1 MEVILLRKSDF
12 NKIDIKTKLYIM
24 LILPIS
30 FILLALFIDNPADI
44 VNGIFKI
51 VIHPDILITDYIKV
65 GGLGAALINS
75 AILTLVNIYI
85 IWRLKIN
92 INGPVISA
100 IFIIMGFAFFGK
112 NIFNVWP
119 IYIGGYIY
127 SKYQKTNFKNVILIT
142 MFATALS
149 PLVNEFAY
157 GLSLPIPIGILLGIM
172 VGILVGFIIPPLS
185 AHMLRVHDGYNLYNI
200 GYAAGFIGTIIM
212 SIMKSYGFI
221 VKNKIILSNEYDMIL
236 KVFFTIF
243 FLTLIIL
250 GYFLNNKSFNG
261 YKRLIWF
268 TGRLITDFTQLT
280 GFGLTLINMGLMGLI
295 GIIYVIITGG
305 VINGPVIGGL
315 LTLVGFSSFGKH
327 PKNSIPILIG
337 VLIGSILIT
346 KEVSPTILII
356 TGLFGTSM
364 APISGTYGYL
374 AGILA
379 GFVHLSVV
387 MNVGYLHGGINL
399 YNNGFSSGIVAT
411 ILVPIIDAFKKED

>member
-1 MEVILLRKSDF
+1 MLL
-12 NKIDIKTKLYIM
+12 
-24 LILPIS
+24 LPIS
-30 FILLALFIDNPADI
+30 FIVLALVIDTPSNI

-51 VIHPDILITDYIKV
+51 IVHHDILITDYIKV

-75 AILTLVNIYI
+75 AVLTLVNIYI
-85 IWRLKIN
+85 IWKHKIN

-127 SKYQKTNFKNVILIT
+127 SRYQKTNFKNVILIT

-157 GLSLPIPIGILLGIM
+157 GLNLPVPIGILLGIL

-185 AHMLRVHDGYNLYNI
+185 AHMLKVHDGYNLYNI
-200 GYAAGFIGTIIM
+200 GFAAGFIGTIIM
-212 SIMKSYGFI
+212 SIMKSYGFT
-221 VKNKIILSNEYDMIL
+221 VENQIILSNEYDIL
-236 KVFFTIF
+236 LKIFFTIF
-243 FLTLIIL
+243 FLTLITL
-250 GYFLNNKSFNG
+250 GYFFNNKSFKG
-261 YKRLIWF
+261 YKRLLWF
-268 TGRLITDFTQLT
+268 TGRLITDFTLLT
-280 GFGLTLINMGLMGLI
+280 SFGLTLINMGLMGLI
-295 GIIYVIITGG
+295 GIIYVIILGG
-305 VINGPVIGGL
+305 IINGPVIGGL
-315 LTLVGFSSFGKH
+315 LTLAGFSAFGKH
-327 PKNSIPILIG
+327 PKNSIPILLG
-337 VLIGSILIT
+337 VLLGSFLIT
-346 KEVSPTILII
+346 KEINPTILII
-356 TGLFGTSM
+356 SGLFGTSM

-379 GFVHLSVV
+379 GFIHLSVV

>member
-1 MEVILLRKSDF
+1 
-12 NKIDIKTKLYIM
+12 M

-30 FILLALFIDNPADI
+30 FILLALIIDTPTNI

-51 VIHPDILITDYIKV
+51 IIHPDVLITDYIKV

-85 IWRLKIN
+85 IWKLKIN
-92 INGPVISA
+92 INGPVIAA

-157 GLSLPIPIGILLGIM
+157 GLNLPIPIGILLGIL

-200 GYAAGFIGTIIM
+200 GFAAGFIGTIIM

-221 VKNKIILSNEYDMIL
+221 VENQIILSNEHDIL
-236 KVFFTIF
+236 LKIFFTVF
-243 FLTLIIL
+243 FLTLITL
-250 GYFLNNKSFNG
+250 GYFFNNKSFKG
-261 YKRLIWF
+261 YKKLLWF
-268 TGRLITDFTQLT
+268 TGRLITDFTLLT

-295 GIIYVIITGG
+295 GIIYVIISGG

-327 PKNSIPILIG
+327 PKNSIPILLG
-337 VLIGSILIT
+337 VLLGSVLIT
-346 KEVSPTILII
+346 KKITPTILII

-379 GFVHLSVV
+379 GFIHLSVV

>member
-1 MEVILLRKSDF
+1 MEVILLKKLEFD
-12 NKIDIKTKLYIM
+12 KITIKTKLYIM

-30 FILLALFIDNPADI
+30 FILLAIIIDTPTNI

-51 VIHPDILITDYIKV
+51 IVHPDILITDYIKV

-85 IWRLKIN
+85 IWKLKIN

-157 GLSLPIPIGILLGIM
+157 GLNLPIPFGILLGISI
-172 VGILVGFIIPPLS
+172 GILVGFIIPPLS
-185 AHMLRVHDGYNLYNI
+185 AHMIRVHDGYNLYNI
-200 GYAAGFIGTIIM
+200 GFAAGFIGTVIM

-221 VKNKIILSNEYDMIL
+221 VENKVILSNEYDTLL
-236 KVFFTIF
+236 KAFFTIF
-243 FLTLIIL
+243 FLILIIL
-250 GYFLNNKSFNG
+250 GFLFNNRSFKG
-261 YKRLIWF
+261 YKRLIGF

-295 GIIYVIITGG
+295 GILYVIIAGG
-305 VINGPVIGGL
+305 IINGPVIGGL
-315 LTLVGFSSFGKH
+315 LTLAGFSSFGKH

-337 VLIGSILIT
+337 VLIGNFLIT
-346 KEVSPTILII
+346 KEVSTTILVI

-364 APISGTYGYL
+364 APIAGTYGYFV
-374 AGILA
+374 GILA
-379 GFVHLSVV
+379 GFIHLSVV

>member
-1 MEVILLRKSDF
+1 MLL
-12 NKIDIKTKLYIM
+12 
-24 LILPIS
+24 LPIS
-30 FILLALFIDNPADI
+30 FIVLAFILDTPSNILKGILEII
-44 VNGIFKI
+44 VS
-51 VIHPDILITDYIKV
+51 PDILLTDYIKV
-65 GGLGAALINS
+65 GGIGATLINS

-85 IWRLKIN
+85 IWKLKIN
-92 INGPVISA
+92 INGPIISA
-100 IFIIMGFAFFGK
+100 IFTIMGFAFFGK

-119 IYIGGYIY
+119 VYVGGYLY
-127 SKYQKTNFKNVILIT
+127 SKYQKTHFKNVMLIV
-142 MFATALS
+142 MFTTALS
-149 PLVNEFAY
+149 PLVNELAY
-157 GLSLPIPIGILLGIM
+157 GLNLPIPTGLVLGVF
-172 VGILVGFIIPPLS
+172 VGILVGFIMPPLS
-185 AHMLRVHDGYNLYNI
+185 AHMVRVHDGYNLYNI
-200 GYAAGFIGTIIM
+200 GFTAGLIGTIIM
-212 SIMKSYGFI
+212 SIMRSYGFATNS
-221 VKNKIILSNEYDMIL
+221 KMILSSEYDM
-236 KVFFTIF
+236 FFKIFFAIF
-243 FLTLIIL
+243 FLILIVL
-250 GYFLNNKSFNG
+250 GFMFNNKSFKG

-295 GIIYVIITGG
+295 GILYVIITGG

-337 VLIGSILIT
+337 VLIGSVLIT
-346 KEVSPTILII
+346 KEVNPTILVI
-356 TGLFGTSM
+356 TGLFGTTI

-399 YNNGFSSGIVAT
+399 YNNGFSGGIVAT

>member
-1 MEVILLRKSDF
+1 
-12 NKIDIKTKLYIM
+12 M

-30 FILLALFIDNPADI
+30 FILLALIIDTPTNI

-51 VIHPDILITDYIKV
+51 IIHPDILITDYIKV

-157 GLSLPIPIGILLGIM
+157 GLNLPVPIGILLGIL

-200 GYAAGFIGTIIM
+200 GFAAGFIGTIIM
-212 SIMKSYGFI
+212 SIMKSYGFT
-221 VKNKIILSNEYDMIL
+221 VENKIILSNEYDMIL

-250 GYFLNNKSFNG
+250 GYLFNNKSFKG

-346 KEVSPTILII
+346 KEVNPTILVI

-374 AGILA
+374 AGMLA

>member
-1 MEVILLRKSDF
+1 
-12 NKIDIKTKLYIM
+12 
-24 LILPIS
+24 
-30 FILLALFIDNPADI
+30 
-44 VNGIFKI
+44 
-51 VIHPDILITDYIKV
+51 
-65 GGLGAALINS
+65 
-75 AILTLVNIYI
+75 
-85 IWRLKIN
+85 
-92 INGPVISA
+92 
-100 IFIIMGFAFFGK
+100 MGFAFFGK